1 MLGLLRVG
9 HQATTLRGAGHQSLL
24 FLNFPCRVAGDPN
37 TIVMRRIRNVVL
49 RSCSRLYYPILIYSL
64 CSGSGAGE
72 GYDTISGEVCAC
84 PLNGTLR
91 LSPPFLDHII
101 RMFPPCSAQL
111 MLHVCQSALLPT
123 QESLQREKS
132 HHRAIGVLVV
142 GCQRTFVKF
151 HSAPKSPVLGP
162 FLLKVL
168 KNLLLRMY

>member
-1 MLGLLRVG
+1 MLYICWLG
-9 HQATTLRGAGHQSLL
+9 TTRLH
-24 FLNFPCRVAGDPN
+24 PN
-37 TIVMRRIRNVVL
+37 TIVMRRIRNIVL

-101 RMFPPCSAQL
+101 RMFPPWLGSAHACL

-132 HHRAIGVLVV
+132 HHRPIGVLVV
-142 GCQRTFVKF
+142 GVNEPSWSFTVPR
-151 HSAPKSPVLGP
+151 
-162 FLLKVL
+162 KVPYFTWAIL
-168 KNLLLRMY
+168 VESS